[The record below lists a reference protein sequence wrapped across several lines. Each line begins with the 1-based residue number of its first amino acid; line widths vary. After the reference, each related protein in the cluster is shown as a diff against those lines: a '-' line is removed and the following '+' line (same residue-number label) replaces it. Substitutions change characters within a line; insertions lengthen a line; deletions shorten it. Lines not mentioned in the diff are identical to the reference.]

1 MANDANIIKIKRS
14 GTSGAPSS
22 LKLGELAYS
31 YLAASGNP
39 TSNGGD
45 RLFIGAGGV
54 DGLGNANDLVVI
66 GGKYFTDLLDHTRGT
81 LTASSALIADGN
93 SVIDRILT
101 TGLNIGGIS
110 GGGLDYTISTDN
122 NNNLVL
128 STGTGKVSINGAY
141 TLPNADGTAGYVLT
155 TNGSGVVS
163 WAAAVASLTVDAGTG
178 GPQTVNLLTDT
189 LTTVSADGN
198 ISTSVAKL
206 STTVTTTLT
215 LSSDLTI
222 NSVSSLTGTGAVELT
237 SSPDGTTLHTWLLN
251 TDGTTS
257 FNNNAYIFPA
267 ADGTNGYVLTTNG
280 SGVISWGT
288 PWTSAGYQTS
298 SDVSTYVTGLGYQ
311 TSSDVS
317 TYVTGLGYQTSG
329 DVSSSISTALTGYA
343 HSSDTLYVGTTAV
356 TLNQASGTVSAL
368 TGINSISSAAGTGSV
383 NINATA
389 DGTTIYN
396 WQFKTDGTTQFPNY
410 TFPAGHGTSGQVLVD
425 DGSGNLSWGAQAAS
439 FTVTGTTGSQTFN
452 ITTDTLNTVSGNSN
466 LSVAVSKAST
476 TLTSTFTLASTLT
489 GLTEVDVGDLILS
502 GNTIENGSNGTGDV
516 SLVANNGGGDKTW
529 TFAGDG
535 TTTFPTG
542 GHIGAT
548 KGGTML
554 DGGFGYGTSL
564 TSYYASGMYSSCV
577 TANANGNLTV
587 TTYGD
592 GTGQAGQWTFGLD
605 GTTAF
610 PNFTFPSAN
619 GTTGQV
625 LTANATTGLLSWTT
639 LSQSFYIGTTQ
650 ITTGNASGSVT
661 TIAGLT
667 EVDVGDLVLSGS
679 TVSTASDTGNVNIVA
694 STTHGDQTWTFDG
707 SGVLTLPVTAAG
719 GGIGG
724 EIVFPST
731 IAGIQATINYNADV
745 PGGAFELINT
755 DGSNTLY
762 IGLDLDGQDI
772 WFYNTTPGGGQK
784 TWSFNADGGTRLP
797 NYTLPGTAGTSGQV
811 LTYPGS
817 GSTLAWT
824 TLSQSFYIGD
834 TQITTGNT
842 SGTVTSLNIDITG
855 KATTAGTADQ
865 VANALSQGAN
875 IQSFSFNGS
884 STATVALA
892 TTLTGLTEVD
902 VGDLVL
908 NTNTISNGSSTGG
921 AVTIESNDGTH
932 NHTWTFGQDG
942 NLELPMSGTITN
954 VPNPVNPNEV
964 ANKAY
969 VDATASGLK
978 IHQPVT
984 VATTAALSTI
994 GGTVSYADGND
1005 IASPSVGSTLSFT
1018 TPITILDGYTFQGD
1032 ERILVKDQ
1040 VNAKQNGVYVYTSST
1055 SWTRATDFDHAG
1067 LISGADFMFVEDGVK
1082 NGSTGWVQTDQNITS
1097 IGATGSDITFV
1108 QFSAA
1113 NSYVAGDGVQI
1124 TGNSIAVKLATNS
1137 GLSTSG
1143 GSLTISG
1150 IAGTAAT
1157 TGLTYSSGVLQI
1169 GTDGTSIGINASGY
1183 LEIKSTWSGQSAI
1196 TTVGTISSGTW
1207 QGTVVAET
1215 YGGTNQSSYA
1225 KGDILYAS
1233 ATNTLSKLA
1242 AGTNGQTI
1250 QLQGGV
1256 PVWADLDGGT
1266 Y

>member
-1 MANDANIIKIKRS
+1 MTTDANIIKIKRS

-31 YLAASGNP
+31 YLAADGNP
-39 TSNGGD
+39 TNNGGD
-45 RLFIGAGGV
+45 RLFIGANGV
-54 DGLGNANDLVVI
+54 DPGTGNANDIIVI

-122 NNNLVL
+122 NNDLVL

-198 ISTSVAKL
+198 ISTAVDKSN
-206 STTVTTTLT
+206 TTVTTTLT

-257 FNNNAYIFPA
+257 FNNDAYIFPA
-267 ADGTNGYVLTTNG
+267 ADGTSGYVLTTDGAGN
-280 SGVISWGT
+280 VTWGT

-298 SDVSTYVTGLGYQ
+298 GDVSTA
-311 TSSDVS
+311 
-317 TYVTGLGYQTSG
+317 
-329 DVSSSISTALTGYA
+329 ISTALTGYA
-343 HSSDTLYVGTTAV
+343 QSSDTLYVGTTAV

-368 TGINSISSAAGTGSV
+368 TGINSISSAANTGNVTINASGAGNTWSFNTDGNIVLPGGGLVSRTGYSDTSTVSALWATDSYAGLDWKGTNTVYVDAFGIEFYTNSSGTGYTSGAE
-383 NINATA
+383 NYWGFGA
-389 DGTTIYN
+389 DG
-396 WQFKTDGTTQFPNY
+396 KTYFPNY
-410 TFPAGHGTSGQVLVD
+410 NFPNAHGTSGQVLVD
-425 DGSGNLSWGAQAAS
+425 DGNGNLSWGTPASS
-439 FTVTGTTGSQTFN
+439 FTVTGTTGSETFN
-452 ITTDTLNTVSGNSN
+452 ITSDTLNTVSGNSN
-466 LSVAVSKAST
+466 LSVAVTKDST
-476 TLTSTFTLASTLT
+476 TVISTVTLASTLT

-516 SLVANNGGGDKTW
+516 SLVANNGGGDKTF
-529 TFAGDG
+529 TFGGDG
-535 TTTFPTG
+535 GITLPQGGFISEDSNAYNGSIKLKPSGGSTSTQALVIYPTVMEG
-542 GHIGAT
+542 DHIHLTAD
-548 KGGTML
+548 GGTTDL
-554 DGGFGYGTSL
+554 YLGSDSQFVKVDHSGPIVVGT
-564 TSYYASGMYSSCV
+564 
-577 TANANGNLTV
+577 NGNSTLR
-587 TTYGD
+587 
-592 GTGQAGQWTFGLD
+592 QWTFGTD

-625 LTANATTGLLSWTT
+625 LTADAATGLLSWTT

-679 TVSTASDTGNVNIVA
+679 TVSTASDTGDVNIIA

-707 SGVLTLPVTAAG
+707 NGVLT
-719 GGIGG
+719 
-724 EIVFPST
+724 
-731 IAGIQATINYNADV
+731 
-745 PGGAFELINT
+745 
-755 DGSNTLY
+755 
-762 IGLDLDGQDI
+762 
-772 WFYNTTPGGGQK
+772 
-784 TWSFNADGGTRLP
+784 
-797 NYTLPGTAGTSGQV
+797 
-811 LTYPGS
+811 
-817 GSTLAWT
+817 
-824 TLSQSFYIGD
+824 
-834 TQITTGNT
+834 
-842 SGTVTSLNIDITG
+842 
-855 KATTAGTADQ
+855 
-865 VANALSQGAN
+865 
-875 IQSFSFNGS
+875 
-884 STATVALA
+884 
-892 TTLTGLTEVD
+892 
-902 VGDLVL
+902 
-908 NTNTISNGSSTGG
+908 
-921 AVTIESNDGTH
+921 
-932 NHTWTFGQDG
+932 
-942 NLELPMSGTITN
+942 LPMSGTITN

-1018 TPITILDGYTFQGD
+1018 TPITVLDGYTFQGD

-1040 VNAKQNGVYVYTSST
+1040 VNATQNGVYVYTSST

-1137 GLSTSG
+1137 GLSTSS

-1157 TGLTYSSGVLQI
+1157 TGLTYSAGVLQV

-1207 QGTVVAET
+1207 QGNAVTEA
-1215 YGGTNQSSYA
+1215 YGGTGQTTYA

-1233 ATNTLSKLA
+1233 SSNTLSKLA